1 MSKSKPAQTFGPN
14 LLDVRVRERY
24 ITNGLLQA
32 SALEKYE
39 SELPDVE
46 SKSETI
52 LLLQPAL
59 TGDEEEGEEGDE

>member
-1 MSKSKPAQTFGPN
+1 MSKSKPAQSFGPN

-24 ITNGLLQA
+24 LANGLLQA

-39 SELPDVE
+39 SELPDVA